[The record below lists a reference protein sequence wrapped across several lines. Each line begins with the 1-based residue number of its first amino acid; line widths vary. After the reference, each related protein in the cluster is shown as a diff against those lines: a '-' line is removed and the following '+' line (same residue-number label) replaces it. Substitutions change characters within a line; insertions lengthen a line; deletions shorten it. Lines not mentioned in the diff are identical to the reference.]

1 MVKARRRKR
10 QRVFCSVHDPASGN
24 VSTMENAMDFLMTFP
39 CYLVAI
45 EKKYPATVPVD
56 DGLGLIVLTDIDLA
70 EKCAGLVEEKSQ
82 KSTSLIEAENE
93 SQLLKYVLD
102 AKSQGV
108 CSLIIDPN
116 YSGGTQHEVL
126 IDSAIQSLQSPIG
139 DNMEP

>member
-1 MVKARRRKR
+1 
-10 QRVFCSVHDPASGN
+10 
-24 VSTMENAMDFLMTFP
+24 MDFLLTFP

-45 EKKYPATVPVD
+45 EKKFPATVPVD
-56 DGLGLIVLTDIDLA
+56 DGLGLVVLTDIDLA
-70 EKCAGLVEEKSQ
+70 EKCASLVEEKSQ

-93 SQLLKYVLD
+93 SQLLKHVLD

-116 YSGGTQHEVL
+116 YSGGTQHEVS